1 MIDFDGAGRVM
12 DVAPEQSDR
21 GTGRRARRG
30 RRFRH
35 AAALVAVTA
44 LLAAAC
50 QGAHDSANSGNS
62 ASPLV
67 TTQPTATHLPA
78 EPLTPDDV
86 AARLRT
92 VETSLTLLAEVDSRY
107 IAGVF
112 PSLMFR
118 AQTAMRPPGIERYGT
133 ALGAIL
139 IYPTPAARQAVQGD
153 FGGTSIQGPGAIVN
167 WDGMVHSDWVGVEN
181 VLVEVVMP
189 GGSFGGRSPT
199 PSELTYP
206 ELIRAALAAPP
217 PAAAT

>member
-1 MIDFDGAGRVM
+1 MDRAPGQSAGGA
-12 DVAPEQSDR
+12 A
-21 GTGRRARRG
+21 RRARSG
-30 RRFRH
+30 RPLRWGC
-35 AAALVAVTA
+35 ALVVVVA

-50 QGAHDSANSGNS
+50 GSAHDPASSGD
-62 ASPLV
+62 AKSPLA
-67 TTQPTATHLPA
+67 TTQPTATDVAA

-92 VETSLTLLAEVDSRY
+92 VDPGLTLVAQVDSRY

-118 AQTAMRPPGIERYGT
+118 VQTATRPGGSDGLGV

-139 IYPTPAARQAVQGD
+139 IYRTPAERQAVEPD
-153 FGGTSIQGPGAIVN
+153 FGSMSIQAPGHLVN
-167 WDGMVHSDWVGVEN
+167 WDGQSHSDWVGVEN
-181 VLVEVVMP
+181 VLVEVMMP

-206 ELIRAALAAPP
+206 ESIRAALAGPP

>member
-1 MIDFDGAGRVM
+1 MDRAPGPSDG
-12 DVAPEQSDR
+12 
-21 GTGRRARRG
+21 GTARRAGPRG
-30 RRFRH
+30 RLRSVC
-35 AAALVAVTA
+35 ALVVVTA

-50 QGAHDSANSGNS
+50 GSAHDPAGSGNGG
-62 ASPLV
+62 SPLV
-67 TTQPTATHLPA
+67 TTQPTTTDIAA

-92 VETSLTLLAEVDSRY
+92 VEPSLTLLAQVDSRY

-118 AQTAMRPPGIERYGT
+118 AQTAMRPPGIDRYGT

-139 IYPTPAARQAVQGD
+139 IYPTPAARQAVEAD
-153 FGGTSIQGPGAIVN
+153 FGGESIQGSGGLVN
-167 WDGMVHSDWVGVEN
+167 WDGQWHSEWVGVEN
-181 VLVEVVMP
+181 VLVEVMMP

-206 ELIRAALAAPP
+206 ESIRAALATPP
-217 PAAAT
+217 PAAAS